1 MFVSAALSAVGYQI
15 IAGSSTG
22 FTSQIAVMANTA
34 SNWWIILV
42 SAAQSVFG
50 NMLIRRI
57 QETVSGLSPSAVIG
71 AGASALRKTFTAEQ
85 LPGVLTAY
93 TDGLTGAFAVAT
105 ALLVIS
111 APLALL
117 ARWEKFKAGG
127 TTAIGHRRGG

>member
-34 SNWWIILV
+34 CV
-42 SAAQSVFG
+42 D
-50 NMLIRRI
+50 R
-57 QETVSGLSPSAVIG
+57 
-71 AGASALRKTFTAEQ
+71 ASALRKTFTAEQ